1 MTECVMVVSATGGY
15 RGSSKELTTPDMLT
29 NNWTGALVNQVL
41 FVSSPQQSSDINH
54 LTKKIVYLASIKKRI
69 SLRGPF

>member
-41 FVSSPQQSSDINH
+41 FWFDSSAVGNRDAC
-54 LTKKIVYLASIKKRI
+54 IVRY
-69 SLRGPF
+69 

>member
-29 NNWTGALVNQVL
+29 NNWKSALVIVNPLL
-41 FVSSPQQSSDINH
+41 FVSSHQQ
-54 LTKKIVYLASIKKRI
+54 
-69 SLRGPF
+69 